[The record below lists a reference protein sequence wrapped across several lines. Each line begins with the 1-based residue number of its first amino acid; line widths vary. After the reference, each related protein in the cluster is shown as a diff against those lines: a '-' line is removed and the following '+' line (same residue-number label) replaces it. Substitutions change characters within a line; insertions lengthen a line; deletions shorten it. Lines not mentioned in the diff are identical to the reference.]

1 MLPTRSTVDCE
12 ILSGSRSACP
22 GESLGLSHA
31 LRGPDSFGGTYMDTF
46 SIPDWRKSQRYT
58 DRRPKFFSVYS
69 TIREEVEFLCANRG
83 VTGPTD
89 SEMGQILGILCL
101 ATKHDNPQTMPD
113 GPSLPMDPSW
123 VRKQAGLDSE
133 PDLKRLVSMGVI
145 SCNNLSQVVT
155 DPVVSVTREE
165 QREKSIVEKIKKAD
179 FVLSVPLKDG
189 SFHGITQQQINHYAE
204 LYPRVN
210 IVDELRILV
219 GWNEAD
225 PSRRKT
231 RKGIEKHI
239 NFWLGGKLS
248 QLPPVPPSIAE
259 RASAR
264 AEEDKRKAEEKP
276 VTEDKPFKSYRQ
288 MIKDGDIADN
298 DWTNQLA
305 RRQEIDQLKASQ
317 DGGTA

>member
-1 MLPTRSTVDCE
+1 MRE
-12 ILSGSRSACP
+12 
-22 GESLGLSHA
+22 
-31 LRGPDSFGGTYMDTF
+31 PDSFGGTNMDTF
-46 SIPDWRKSQRYT
+46 SIPEWRKSQRYT

-83 VTGPTD
+83 VSGPTD

-123 VRKQAGLDSE
+123 VKKQAGLDSE

-165 QREKSIVEKIKKAD
+165 QRKKSIAEKTKKQD

-189 SFHGITQQQINHYAE
+189 SFHGITQQQIDHYAE

-210 IVDELRILV
+210 VVDELRILV
-219 GWNEAD
+219 GWNEAS
-225 PSRRKT
+225 PAKRKT
-231 RKGIEKHI
+231 SRGIEKHI
-239 NFWLGGKLS
+239 TGWLGRKLA
-248 QLPPVPPSIAE
+248 QLPPAPPSIEMRMA
-259 RASAR
+259 AAKS
-264 AEEDKRKAEEKP
+264 EEDNRKSAANPATDE
-276 VTEDKPFKSYRQ
+276 KPFKGIDQ
-288 MIKDGDIADN
+288 MILDGDIPRSDFT
-298 DWTNQLA
+298 DKLLQDQ
-305 RRQEIDQLKASQ
+305 RRREKIKA
-317 DGGTA
+317 TAVKVSHEGS